1 MTSASNVWITVQ
13 WITTTFS
20 TVDYFT
26 VSLGKA
32 RLLTAPTAGAGHT
45 VPMVTQAVEE
55 VTAKVERI
63 NKYFGFRIKLF
74 TRCTFCMTY
83 TTY

>member
-1 MTSASNVWITVQ
+1 MDNSA
-13 WITTTFS
+13 
-20 TVDYFT
+20 VDKYYIQHRGLLH
-26 VSLGKA
+26 SELGQA
-32 RLLTAPTAGAGHT
+32 RLLTAPTVGVTATAGAGHT

-74 TRCTFCMTY
+74 TRCTFCVTY